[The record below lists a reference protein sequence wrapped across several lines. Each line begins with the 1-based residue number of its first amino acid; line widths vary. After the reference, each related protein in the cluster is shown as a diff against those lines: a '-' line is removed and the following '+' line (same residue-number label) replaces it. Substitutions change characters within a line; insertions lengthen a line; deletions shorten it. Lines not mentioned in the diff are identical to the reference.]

1 MEEKGNALVRMFE
14 VSYNNMTE
22 DINSNIGWLDR
33 LCSVN
38 TTLYALLDAKDY
50 LDKIDRRLI
59 SNALIVAMSY
69 EKKYQDRNNQEIRD
83 LQECLN
89 KLREASITREKFP
102 RRG

>member
-38 TTLYALLDAKDY
+38 TTLDALLDAKDY

-59 SNALIVAMSY
+59 SNTLMVAMSY
-69 EKKYQDRNNQEIRD
+69 EKKYQDRNNQEVKD